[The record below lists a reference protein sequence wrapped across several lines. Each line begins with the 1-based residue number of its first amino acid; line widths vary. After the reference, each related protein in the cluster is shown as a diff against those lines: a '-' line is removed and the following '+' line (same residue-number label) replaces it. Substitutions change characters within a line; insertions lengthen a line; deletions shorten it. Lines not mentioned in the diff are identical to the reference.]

1 MVKFKFNNELT
12 FNERDDKLSVVKQQF
27 NNECE
32 FNNIQNRRSQ
42 EVRMKYTKEF
52 EQMTCVAR
60 GIDHGAAPIPQ
71 EGRFTAVKSVDQ
83 ISGFSHSVGT
93 CGLKQGACKLSL
105 NIKDGIVKEAL
116 IETIGCTGMT
126 QSAAMAAEILPG
138 KTLLEALNTDLVCDA
153 INVAMREFFLAMAYG
168 RTQTAYSKDGLA
180 IGSGLEDL
188 GKGLRS
194 QIGTVYGTDTKG
206 PRYLELTEG
215 YVSRLA
221 LDEEDR
227 IIGYKYINIAK
238 MIEALQEGKSSEE
251 ALEAASGTTGRYKD
265 AARTVDPRKE

>member
-1 MVKFKFNNELT
+1 
-12 FNERDDKLSVVKQQF
+12 
-27 NNECE
+27 
-32 FNNIQNRRSQ
+32 
-42 EVRMKYTKEF
+42 MKYTKEL
-52 EQMTCVAR
+52 ENMTCIGR
-60 GIDHGAAPIPQ
+60 CTDHGAAPIPQ
-71 EGRFTAVKSVDQ
+71 EGEFTPVKSVDQ

-105 NIKDGIVKEAL
+105 NIKDGIVEEAL

-180 IGSGLEDL
+180 VGSGLEDL

-194 QIGTVYGTDTKG
+194 QIGTVYGTKAKG

-215 YVSRLA
+215 YVS
-221 LDEEDR
+221 
-227 IIGYKYINIAK
+227 
-238 MIEALQEGKSSEE
+238 
-251 ALEAASGTTGRYKD
+251 
-265 AARTVDPRKE
+265 

>member
-1 MVKFKFNNELT
+1 MT
-12 FNERDDKLSVVKQQF
+12 
-27 NNECE
+27 
-32 FNNIQNRRSQ
+32 
-42 EVRMKYTKEF
+42 YTKEL
-52 EQMTCVAR
+52 EERICIAR
-60 GIDHGAAPIPQ
+60 GTDHGAAPIPQ
-71 EGRFTAVKSVDQ
+71 EGSFSSVKRVEE

-105 NIKDGIVKEAL
+105 NIKNGIIEEAL

-168 RTQTAYSKDGLA
+168 RTQTAYSKGGLA
-180 IGSGLEDL
+180 VGSALEDL

-194 QIGTVYGTDTKG
+194 QIGTVYGTNAKG

-215 YVSRLA
+215 YVSKLA

-227 IIGYKYINIAK
+227 IIGYEYINIAK
-238 MIEALQEGKSSEE
+238 VIE
-251 ALEAASGTTGRYKD
+251 ALEAGLSGEEALAGAKGTTGRYAD
-265 AARTVDPRKE
+265 AVRTVDPRKQ